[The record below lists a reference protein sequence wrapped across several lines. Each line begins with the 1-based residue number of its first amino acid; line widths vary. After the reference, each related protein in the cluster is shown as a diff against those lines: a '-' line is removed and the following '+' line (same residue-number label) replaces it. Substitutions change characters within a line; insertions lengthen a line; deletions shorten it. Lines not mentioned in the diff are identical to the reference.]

1 MSPLDHD
8 APAAPLPSELTHTLY
23 RVLHETHYRYQRDV
37 TLSQQLLHMT
47 PRSFEFQECL
57 SHWIRIDPESQ
68 DWANHIDYFGNA
80 TRHLT
85 LSTPHR
91 ALEVRAESV
100 VAMRPRLE
108 RAQIDG
114 SPPWETLRDS
124 LRQSADALTLEP
136 FQFLYESPHIEC
148 SAELAHYALNSF
160 RHGRPV
166 LEAAFDLTER
176 IFRDFEF
183 DHTATTIATPL
194 SEVLQGRRGVCQ
206 DFAHLMIGC
215 LRTLGLAAR
224 YVSGYILTTP
234 PPGHARLVGADASHA
249 WVSVYCPDF
258 GWVDFDPTNRCL
270 VQDEH
275 ITLGWGRDFSDVT
288 PMRGI
293 VLGGG
298 EQELEVR
305 VTVSPLS
312 AAPAA
317 DAGNNQRNDH

>member
-1 MSPLDHD
+1 MNPLGDE
-8 APAAPLPSELTHTLY
+8 AIGPALASDTAHTLY
-23 RVLHETHYRYQRDV
+23 RVLHETHYRYQREV

-47 PRSFEFQECL
+47 PRSSEYQECL
-57 SHWIRIDPESQ
+57 SHWIRSDPDSQ
-68 DWANHIDYFGNA
+68 DWANHLDYFGNA

-85 LSTPHR
+85 LSSPHR
-91 ALEVRAESV
+91 TLDVKAESV
-100 VAMRPRLE
+100 VALRPRPG
-108 RAQIDG
+108 RARIDG

-124 LRQSADALTLEP
+124 LRQSDDASTLEP
-136 FQFLYESPHIEC
+136 FQFLYESPHIAC
-148 SAELAHYALNSF
+148 SVELAHYALASF
-160 RHGRPV
+160 THARPV

-176 IFRDFEF
+176 IHRDFEF
-183 DHTATTIATPL
+183 DGAATTIATPL
-194 SEVLQGRRGVCQ
+194 SDVIKGRRGVCQ

-215 LRTLGLAAR
+215 LRTLGLACR

-249 WVSVYCPDF
+249 WVSVFCPGF

-298 EQELEVR
+298 EQDLVVR
-305 VTVSPLS
+305 VTVTPIAGSGV
-312 AAPAA
+312 PA
-317 DAGNNQRNDH
+317 